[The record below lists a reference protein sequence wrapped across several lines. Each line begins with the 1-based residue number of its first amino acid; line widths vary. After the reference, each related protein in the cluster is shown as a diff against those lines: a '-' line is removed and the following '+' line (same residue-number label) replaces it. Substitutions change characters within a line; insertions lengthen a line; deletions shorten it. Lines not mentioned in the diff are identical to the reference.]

1 MGRFMT
7 THPHLSTSEPVQK
20 FLKDSIDSY
29 VNRHKKHVPYDIETI
44 DGLADRILSLFN
56 CPICSKLLRITPH
69 EPFLVK
75 YKKLEEGAKVPERQH
90 EGDVGFDLYAL
101 YNVDLPP
108 GQTIEVHTGIALEM
122 PQNVYAAING
132 RSSFNKRGVTTFRGI
147 IDTGYRGEISAIMQN
162 NSHELINIVRWHR
175 FAQLTFHYSLP
186 IKFSVTDGLS
196 DSERGTGGF
205 GSTGL

>member
-1 MGRFMT
+1 MT
-7 THPHLSTSEPVQK
+7 NHLHLSTPEPVQK

-44 DGLADRILSLFN
+44 DDLTDRILSLFT
-56 CPICSKLLRITPH
+56 CPICSKLLQIIPH

-90 EGDVGFDLYAL
+90 KDDAGFDLFAL
-101 YNVDLPP
+101 FNVDVPP
-108 GQTIEVHTGIALEM
+108 GQTVEVHTGIALEM
-122 PQNVYAAING
+122 AENIYATING
-132 RSSFNKRGVTTFRGI
+132 RSSFNKRGVVTFRGI
-147 IDTGYRGEISAIMQN
+147 IDTGYRGEITAIMQN

-175 FAQLTFHYSLP
+175 FAQLTFHYNLP
-186 IKFSVTDGLS
+186 IKFSVTDKLT
-196 DSERGTGGF
+196 DSERGTDGF

>member
-1 MGRFMT
+1 MT
-7 THPHLSTSEPVQK
+7 SHLHLSPSEPIQK

-44 DGLADRILSLFN
+44 DDLTNRIFSLFT
-56 CPICSKLLRITPH
+56 CPICSKISQITPF

-90 EGDVGFDLYAL
+90 GSDIGFDLYAL

-122 PQNVYAAING
+122 PENVYATING
-132 RSSFNKRGVTTFRGI
+132 RSSFNKRGVLTFRGI

-162 NSHELINIVRWHR
+162 NSNELINIVRWHR

-186 IKFSVTDGLS
+186 IKFSVTNELT